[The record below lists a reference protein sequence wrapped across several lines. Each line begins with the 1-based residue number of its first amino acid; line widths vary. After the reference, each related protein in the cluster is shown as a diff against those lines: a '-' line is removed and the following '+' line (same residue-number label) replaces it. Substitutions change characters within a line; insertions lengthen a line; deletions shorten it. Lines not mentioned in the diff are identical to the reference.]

1 MSIGSGHVQFVSAQQ
16 VREFLNLEEDE
27 HIDRAV
33 SRYCT
38 GCTISEAN
46 NTVTANMEV
55 GHLHNAEVNLNA
67 NIMLFQMIHRISAPI
82 TDAAIRFSMVGHP
95 FRGPFNANVTVHA
108 EPVENLRRETN
119 SIVSIA
125 INHDDTFNTFI
136 TNLNQAIGN
145 WATMITTLH
154 SHMSS
159 RSQFLSEQLAEAH
172 ANAHDETTCVQYT
185 HCTSPPSLECHRF
198 QTQTNCAE
206 IREVCDTTEYRC
218 TQQDEQCTLTNSDGE

>member
-16 VREFLNLEEDE
+16 IRELLNVDDDED
-27 HIDRAV
+27 IDRAV
-33 SRYCT
+33 SRYCN

-46 NTVTANMEV
+46 NTVTANMEI
-55 GHLHNAEVNLNA
+55 GHLHNSEVRLNA

-82 TDAAIRFSMVGHP
+82 SDAAIRFSMIGNP

-136 TNLNQAIGN
+136 ANLNEAIGN
-145 WATMITTLH
+145 WATLITSLY

-159 RSQFLSEQLAEAH
+159 RSQFLSEQLTEAH
-172 ANAHDETTCVQYT
+172 ANSYDETT
-185 HCTSPPSLECHRF
+185 
-198 QTQTNCAE
+198 
-206 IREVCDTTEYRC
+206 
-218 TQQDEQCTLTNSDGE
+218 